1 MKNTNKIV
9 LVLMALVCLV
19 LVGCPQPEQ
28 PKQEET
34 WTEVKS
40 PVGLDGT
47 WVSSYNMWL
56 MVDRNTKTV
65 VSSDIEVIWKIDEEK
80 LYETQKEDF
89 TSFIEKK
96 SEITGKSESELW
108 EIQKGQYSDYE
119 EYFSYTDTKPYIE
132 TVNIPFDAKDALEK
146 RNPPVYVNAD
156 KTKLKV
162 IMNFENVYDKNG
174 NVTDRTI
181 EMIFVKQ

>member
-28 PKQEET
+28 PKQEES

-40 PVGLDGT
+40 PDGLDGT
-47 WVSSYNMWL
+47 WVSGYNMWL

-80 LYETQKEDF
+80 LYETQKKDF

-96 SEITGKSESELW
+96 IRDNRQ
-108 EIQKGQYSDYE
+108 I
-119 EYFSYTDTKPYIE
+119 
-132 TVNIPFDAKDALEK
+132 
-146 RNPPVYVNAD
+146 
-156 KTKLKV
+156 
-162 IMNFENVYDKNG
+162 
-174 NVTDRTI
+174 
-181 EMIFVKQ
+181 

>member
-9 LVLMALVCLV
+9 LVLMAVLCLV
-19 LVGCPQPEQ
+19 LVGCPQPEE
-28 PKQEET
+28 PET
-34 WTEVKS
+34 WTEVRS

-47 WVSSYNMWL
+47 WVSGYNMWK

-65 VSSDIEVIWKIDEEK
+65 VSLNHEITWKIDEEK
-80 LYETQKEDF
+80 LIEIQKNDY
-89 TSFIEKK
+89 TSYIEKK
-96 SEITGKSESELW
+96 AEITGKSESDLW
-108 EIQKGQYSDYE
+108 EIQKNQYSSS
-119 EYFSYTDTKPYIE
+119 EYFSYSDTKPYIE
-132 TVNIPFDAKDALEK
+132 TVNIPFDAKDILEK

-156 KTKLKV
+156 KTKLKA

-181 EMIFVKQ
+181 EMILVKK

>member
-9 LVLMALVCLV
+9 LVLMALLCLV
-19 LVGCPQPEQ
+19 LVGCPQPEE
-28 PKQEET
+28 PET
-34 WTEVKS
+34 WTEVRS
-40 PVGLDGT
+40 SVGLDGT

-56 MVDRNTKTV
+56 MVDRNTNTL

-108 EIQKGQYSDYE
+108 EIQKNQYSSS
-119 EYFSYTDTKPYIE
+119 EYFSYSDTKPYIE
-132 TVNIPFDAKDALEK
+132 TVNIPFDAKDILEK

>member
-9 LVLMALVCLV
+9 LVVMALVCIV

-28 PKQEET
+28 PKQEKT

-40 PVGLDGT
+40 PDGLDGT

-56 MVDRNTKTV
+56 MVDRNTNTL

-96 SEITGKSESELW
+96 AEITGKSESELW

-132 TVNIPFDAKDALEK
+132 TMNFEHDAKSVLEK

-162 IMNFENVYDKNG
+162 IMNFENVYDENG
-174 NVTDRTI
+174 NAVDRTI
-181 EMIFVKQ
+181 ELILVKK